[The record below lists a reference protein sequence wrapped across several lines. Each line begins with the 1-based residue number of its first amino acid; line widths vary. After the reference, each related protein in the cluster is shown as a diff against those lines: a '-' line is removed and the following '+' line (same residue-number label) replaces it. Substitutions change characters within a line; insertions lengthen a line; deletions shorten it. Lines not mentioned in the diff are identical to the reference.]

1 MFMGKK
7 IRLSENQLI
16 EMIQDILSERPFS
29 GDLRGLNPEELSK
42 KRKMEYFGNIFL
54 PRFQEIKD
62 VHGLEF
68 VVELLENL
76 SVQVGEIED

>member
-16 EMIQDILSERPFS
+16 EMIQDILSEQPFS

-42 KRKMEYFGNIFL
+42 KRKMEYFGNIFF
-54 PRFQEIKD
+54 PRFTEIRD
-62 VHGLEF
+62 IHGMDF
-68 VVELLENL
+68 TIELLEAL
-76 SVQVGEIED
+76 ADSLRDSQ